1 MSDPLAEL
9 LIRVEHLRDGVLSPQ
24 DARAW
29 PREWLASIEA
39 MGILAPH
46 EQAEEIIYDGC
57 DHECAVPNFGFEAHP
72 DDPER
77 LVCIHRCLYGCGV
90 AFFEP
95 SDFEQW
101 RFSLVGLARSVAAA
115 IGASGVIVEDVPG
128 RVVLVGTANVGGQA
142 SEVLLGFGLARS
154 DAAAI
159 VATAERLRASERP
172 VVLSVGVKP
181 GDIWSVGTRPRTAV
195 LAEHAVLESGCLS
208 LDLARIFPTPG
219 VVEVKPSDWLT
230 VTEAAELLVEDLSW
244 LTIEKARARVSKAA
258 GNELFRTNGLEGTLR
273 RVERH
278 SFSTWRLEQRN
289 KDLAKDDW

>member
-1 MSDPLAEL
+1 MLTP
-9 LIRVEHLRDGVLSPQ
+9 H

-39 MGILAPH
+39 VGILTPH

-57 DHECAVPNFGFEAHP
+57 EHECVVPNLGFEAHP

-77 LVCIHRCLYGCGV
+77 LVCVHRCLHGCGV

-95 SDFEQW
+95 RDFEQW
-101 RFSLVGLARSVAAA
+101 RFSLVGLARAVATA
-115 IGASGVIVEDVPG
+115 IDASGILIVDVPG
-128 RVVLVGTANVGGQA
+128 RVVLVGGAGIGGQA
-142 SEVLLGFGLARS
+142 CEVFLGFGLGRF

-159 VATAERLRASERP
+159 AATAERLTASERP
-172 VVLSVGVKP
+172 IVLSVGVKP
-181 GDIWSVGTRPRTAV
+181 GNIWSVGTRPRTAV

-230 VTEAAELLVEDLSW
+230 VTEAAELLAEDLSW
-244 LTIEKARARVSKAA
+244 LTIEKARARVSRAA
-258 GNELFRTNGLEGTLR
+258 GNELFKTNGLEGTLR
-273 RVERH
+273 RIERH